1 MRAPR
6 ILLIDD
12 DPNDKGVRNGAVY
25 LPKPFPLAALDRVV
39 QIVLTDR
46 QLLAESS
53 PDKFEEEHFLETS
66 PIMLTAPSNLS
77 EREFGRRKHSVA
89 CFHESHR

>member
-66 PIMLTAPSNLS
+66 PIYADCAFDP
-77 EREFGRRKHSVA
+77 FGTRIWQTEA
-89 CFHESHR
+89 FCGLLP